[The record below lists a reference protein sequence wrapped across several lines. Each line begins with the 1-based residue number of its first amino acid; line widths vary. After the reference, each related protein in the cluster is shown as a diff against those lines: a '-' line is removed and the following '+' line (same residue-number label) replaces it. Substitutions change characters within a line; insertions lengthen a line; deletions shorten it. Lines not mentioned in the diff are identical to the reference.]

1 MKTALIALSIALL
14 VLTACATNT
23 MPSQETTP
31 KPTAVAPEIT
41 SQAPQ
46 AEMAVNTIEQTS
58 AQVDELSE
66 EFDFAEFDQLDA
78 DLAAIDTL
86 ELG

>member
-1 MKTALIALSIALL
+1 MKTALVALSLALL
-14 VLTACATNT
+14 ILTACA
-23 MPSQETTP
+23 QKTTP
-31 KPTAVAPEIT
+31 MQPETPAIDTTATAQEAPDT
-41 SQAPQ
+41 
-46 AEMAVNTIEQTS
+46 EMAVNTIEQTS

-66 EFDFAEFDQLDA
+66 EFDFTEFDQLDA